1 MNEGRCS
8 KQQSLIVSPIPL
20 KRRLV
25 LQGIRYRHTGEA
37 MMKIWLVARHLN
49 LSLKHG
55 EAEAVK
61 SAIHSLK

>member
-1 MNEGRCS
+1 
-8 KQQSLIVSPIPL
+8 
-20 KRRLV
+20 
-25 LQGIRYRHTGEA
+25 
-37 MMKIWLVARHLN
+37 MKIWLVARHLN